1 MGDLI
6 SRKSLLEKAVLGRVT
21 VSMIVDEPAV
31 EPEHGMWIHETHGHF
46 TYRNCCCSKC
56 GGYSKR
62 ESNFC
67 PNCGAKM
74 DRGDNGE

>member
-1 MGDLI
+1 MGDTI
-6 SRKSLLEKAVLGRVT
+6 SRKALLEQAVNGRVT
-21 VSMIVDEPAV
+21 IGIIADAPTLEPA
-31 EPEHGMWIHETHGHF
+31 HGAWVHDTSGNF
-46 TYRNCCCSKC
+46 SYRNCYCSLC